1 MAGIPREVLEHF
13 RSVPLFSTL
22 SSDDLRTVVI
32 AAEELDEPAGTVLV
46 REGEHRRELFVV
58 TAGTATATRDG
69 HELGKLGPGEY
80 FGEIALLAGG
90 ERTAT
95 VTATTD
101 VSLMML
107 APAPFMR
114 VLETEPKVLEAIM
127 HTLGERLRAN
137 EATAV

>member
-13 RSVPLFSTL
+13 RSVPLFSSL
-22 SSDDLRTVVI
+22 SNDDLRAVVT
-32 AAEELDEPAGTVLV
+32 AAEEIDEPAGAVLV

-69 HELGKLGPGEY
+69 HELGTMGPGEY

-137 EATAV
+137 EATVV